1 MAKEFP
7 LVEFRGLDLGA
18 CCSDPRWDEIDDFV
32 GHSPCLDTLSFHPT
46 VPIQTRY
53 PPQNVRFEIA
63 DVTGVLRFPDGSV
76 DVVHARMTCLGVRSS
91 YLPTCYSVVTW
102 AL

>member
-1 MAKEFP
+1 MDK
-7 LVEFRGLDLGA
+7 
-18 CCSDPRWDEIDDFV
+18 IDDFV
-32 GHSPCLDTLSFHPT
+32 GHSPCLDTHFFHPT

-63 DVTGVLRFPDGSV
+63 DVTGVLRFPDESV
-76 DVVHARMTCLGVRSS
+76 DVVHARMTCLEVRFSC
-91 YLPTCYSVVTW
+91 LPTCHPVMTW